1 MSSRFWNKGED
12 TDSEEEEE
20 EELSDFGG
28 DAEAGGE
35 PAAAAATAGSRY
47 LQGNASDSD
56 DSDEHHRVVKSA
68 KDKRYEEMSATVD
81 QMRNATKINDW
92 VSLVEC
98 FDKLNKQ
105 LEKVSRVTETSSAD
119 HAPKLY
125 IKALVMLEDFLTEAL
140 ANKEAKKKMSTSNA
154 KALNSMKQKLKKNNK
169 LYENQIAQYREKP
182 ESEGD
187 SGESEHVE
195 ESDDE
200 SEEVEEEPG
209 MGSDDDEDGSAKGD
223 DESKGEGA
231 GGVWERMMS
240 KKDRLMDKQFMKD
253 PSEITWDVIDKKLKE
268 IVASRGKKGT
278 DRVERVEQLTFL
290 TRVAK
295 TPAQKLMILFNVIS
309 AQFDVNLNLS
319 GHMPVPIWKRCTQN
333 LLAALDILE
342 RYPNITVSDSTE
354 PDENETQKGADYKD
368 TIHVWG
374 NLVAFLERMD
384 SEYFKSLQC
393 IDPHTKEYVERL
405 QDEPIF
411 VVLAQNIQAYLEHVG
426 DFRAA
431 AKVAQRLV
439 ELIYYKPQEV
449 YDSMRKLAEL
459 SPGEDGA
466 DSEAGDEFR
475 GPAAFVVI
483 PELVP
488 RSPTFPESSRALMDM
503 LVSLIYRYGDERTK
517 ARAMLCDIYHHA
529 ILDEFST
536 ARDLLLMSHLQDGVQ
551 HMDVSTQILF
561 NRAMSQLGLCA
572 FRVGLI
578 TEAHGCLSELYAGG
592 RVKELLAQGMLQNR
606 YHEKTPEQEK
616 LERRRQMPYHM
627 HINLE
632 LLEAV
637 HLICA
642 MLLEVPNMAANTHDA
657 KRKVISKT
665 FRRLLD
671 MSERQT
677 FTGPPENVR
686 DHVMAAT
693 RALSK
698 GDYQKAFD
706 VIKSLD
712 TWKLLRNREGVL
724 EMLKLK
730 IKEEAL
736 RTYLFTYSSGY
747 DSLSLDQLTAMFDL
761 LEAHTHSVVS
771 KMMIT
776 EELHASWN
784 QPTRCI
790 VFHNVEHT
798 RLQALAFQLTE
809 KLSILVDANERAFE
823 AKTGGGLEG
832 LPPRRREGQD
842 YAGSASG
849 KWQEGFQS
857 LQGRQGGYGGRGGYG
872 GGRFSGNVGGYSKDR
887 TGQGMRGT
895 GGYSAGGYQ
904 STRYQDAY
912 GRTPYQTG
920 SNVRGSQ
927 MEGSARM
934 VSELL
939 ESGKAMFKD
948 LSNEFEERLITIHRE
963 QIEKWKEEIKELR
976 LLDAAN
982 EEANT
987 RLCNAQYL
995 LQNVHADS

>member
-12 TDSEEEEE
+12 TDSEEEE

-125 IKALVMLEDFLTEAL
+125 IKALVMLEDFLAEAL

-169 LYENQIAQYREKP
+169 PTRIRSP
-182 ESEGD
+182 SI
-187 SGESEHVE
+187 
-195 ESDDE
+195 

-209 MGSDDDEDGSAKGD
+209 MGSDDEDGSAQGD

-268 IVASRGKKGT
+268 IMASRGKKGT

-319 GHMPVPIWKRCTQN
+319 GHMPVPIWKRCAQN

-342 RYPNITVSDSTE
+342 CYPNITVSDSTE
-354 PDENETQKGADYKD
+354 PDENETQKAADYKD

-411 VVLAQNIQAYLEHVG
+411 VVLAQNIQAYLERVG

-431 AKVAQRLV
+431 AKVAQRLA

-503 LVSLIYRYGDERTK
+503 LVSLIYR
-517 ARAMLCDIYHHA
+517 
-529 ILDEFST
+529 
-536 ARDLLLMSHLQDGVQ
+536 
-551 HMDVSTQILF
+551 
-561 NRAMSQLGLCA
+561 AMSQLGLCA

-606 YHEKTPEQEK
+606 YHEKTPEQM
-616 LERRRQMPYHM
+616 LHVLMFFTTQMRMRMIVTY
-627 HINLE
+627 NRN
-632 LLEAV
+632 AV
-637 HLICA
+637 S
-642 MLLEVPNMAANTHDA
+642 EANTHDA

-698 GDYQKAFD
+698 GDYEKAFD

-712 TWKLLRNREGVL
+712 TWKLLRNRESVL

-730 IKEEAL
+730 IKEEVL
-736 RTYLFTYSSGY
+736 RTYLFAYSSGY
-747 DSLSLDQLTAMFDL
+747 DSLSLDQLTVMFDL
-761 LEAHTHSVVS
+761 SEAHTHSVVS

-790 VFHNVEHT
+790 IFHNVEHT

-842 YAGSASG
+842 YAGAASG

-857 LQGRQGGYGGRGGYG
+857 SQGRQGGYGGRGGYG

-963 QIEKWKEEIKELR
+963 QIEKWQEEIKELK

-982 EEANT
+982 EEANA